1 VTRATQRRLRIQV
14 SPPVAIE
21 IAARRVRF
29 VGLNLISQRVMV
41 EYDVDPPLRRDS
53 PQGPELLRLY
63 VTDDVGNEAYPTK
76 WEDFPWPTI
85 APNRLTTRLDRR
97 PPADARRLHIAVLP
111 AETDLP
117 IHPGPQSVSLRR
129 IAHFDVE
136 LPADHG
142 LPWAGRR
149 R

>member
-1 VTRATQRRLRIQV
+1 VTRPKQRRLRIQI
-14 SPPVAIE
+14 SPPVAVE
-21 IAARRVRF
+21 IAKRRVWF
-29 VGLNLISQRVMV
+29 VGLNLISGRVMV
-41 EYDVDPPLRRDS
+41 EYDVDPPLRRHS
-53 PQGPELLRLY
+53 PLGPALLRLH
-63 VTDDVGNEAYPTK
+63 VTDDIGAEAYPTF

-85 APNRLTTRLDRR
+85 APNRLTTRLERR
-97 PPADARRLHIAVLP
+97 PPADARRLHIDVLP

-117 IHPGPQSVSLRR
+117 THLGPQSVSLRR

-142 LPWAGRR
+142 LPWPGRR